1 MLRLIFGVFLS
12 VAAGMALAG
21 TVQVGSDSRL
31 QSLETTEAG
40 RAWEAVGRLDRKGV
54 GFCTGALIAPDLV
67 LTAAHCLYDKK
78 TLQPIDPTTVEF
90 LAGWRNGRASAYRAV
105 KRAVVHPSYVYDGTL
120 SPNRV
125 RNDIAL
131 LQLQR
136 PIRNTTVTPFETD
149 ARPRRGAR
157 VGVVSYAHDRSE
169 APSLQEVCSV
179 MARQEGVLILS
190 CDVDFGSSG
199 APVFTFDGDRPRIV
213 SVVSAKARVEGAPV
227 SLGASL
233 ADELALL
240 EAQLTGTHTGSAM
253 PQGVSRVQV
262 GEPRRN
268 DMGAKFIRN

>member
-1 MLRLIFGVFLS
+1 MSSILRIAIS
-12 VAAGMALAG
+12 VALIALAG
-21 TVQVGSDSRL
+21 AAQAGSLASASNSGL
-31 QSLETTEAG
+31 KSLETTEEG
-40 RAWEAVGRLDRKGV
+40 RDWEAVGRLDRKGV

-78 TLQPIDPTTVEF
+78 TLQPIDPTSVEF

-149 ARPRRGAR
+149 ARPTKGAR

-190 CDVDFGSSG
+190 CDVDFGPPARRCSPLMATARASSRW
-199 APVFTFDGDRPRIV
+199 FRPR
-213 SVVSAKARVEGAPV
+213 RG
-227 SLGASL
+227 
-233 ADELALL
+233 
-240 EAQLTGTHTGSAM
+240 
-253 PQGVSRVQV
+253 
-262 GEPRRN
+262 
-268 DMGAKFIRN
+268 